1 MKCCIIS
8 VINCIDMSEIV
19 QRRRFSSLRK
29 AVAPIEKFLDDDSV
43 IEIMLNPDGV
53 VWLDMAGAGLIEAPD
68 VMSTGEASQMIRL
81 VAAAMGA
88 EVNENNPSLSGKLP
102 IWGARVQASVP
113 PIVDAPAFALR
124 KPPKIVFTLDDYVDK
139 KIITQHEA
147 DVLAEA
153 VRGGKSILVG
163 GATGSG
169 KTTLANALLQVI
181 ADSGERVYIVEDT
194 PELQCPAK
202 NKLQVL
208 VQPPVYTHHRAIVD
222 ALRYRPDRIIV
233 GEVRDGSALDMLKAW
248 NTGHPGFATV
258 HANNA
263 RSMLDRLSQLIE
275 EVVPVAPH
283 RLIADAIDYCVHI
296 RRDPLHQ
303 AGRSL
308 SGIVAVDGWD
318 KDGGW
323 QFSSVGVS
331 EDMCS

>member
-1 MKCCIIS
+1 
-8 VINCIDMSEIV
+8 MSELV
-19 QRRRFSSLRK
+19 EKRRLSSLRK
-29 AVAPIEKFLDDDSV
+29 AVSPIAKYLDDDTV
-43 IEIMLNPDGV
+43 IEIMMNPDGV
-53 VWLDMAGAGLIEAPD
+53 VWIDKVGAGIIETDD
-68 VMSTGEASQMIRL
+68 VMGVSEASQMIRL
-81 VAAAMGA
+81 VAAAMGS

-113 PIVDAPAFALR
+113 PIVDGPAFALR
-124 KPPKIVFTLDDYVDK
+124 KPPRIVFSLDDYVSS
-139 KIITQHEA
+139 KIITPHEA
-147 DVLAEA
+147 TTLSDA
-153 VRGGKSILVG
+153 VRNGKSILVG

-181 ADSGERVYIVEDT
+181 ADTGERVYIVEDT
-194 PELQCPAK
+194 PELQCAAK
-202 NKLQVL
+202 NKLQIL
-208 VQPPVYTHHRAIVD
+208 VQPPVYTHHRAVVD

-258 HANNA
+258 HANSA
-263 RSMLDRLSQLIE
+263 RSMLDRVSQLIE

-296 RRDPLHQ
+296 QRDPSHP

-318 KDGGW
+318 KDDGW
-323 QFSSVGVS
+323 KFSSLDVSDGVHAV
-331 EDMCS
+331 